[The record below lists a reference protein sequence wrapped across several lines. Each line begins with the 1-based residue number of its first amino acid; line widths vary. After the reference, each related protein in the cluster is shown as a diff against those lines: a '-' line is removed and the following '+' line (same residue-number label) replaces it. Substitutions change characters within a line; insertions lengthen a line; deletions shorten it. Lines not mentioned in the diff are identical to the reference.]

1 MNLIVERE
9 RGLLELEKRI
19 AELRTATIGTAAGQ
33 TADMSA
39 EIAALEQK
47 YAQIQRE
54 IFGSMTPWQK
64 VHMARHPNRPTATD
78 YISQFA
84 HFDELHGDRHFRD
97 DHAIVGGFAKLE
109 DRAVMVIAQQRG
121 RDTKE
126 NLRRNFGMPSPEGYR
141 KVQRLVRLAVRL
153 GLPIVTFVDT
163 KGADPGIG
171 SEERSQSEAIAA
183 CLYEFTVAA
192 VPIIATVI
200 GEGGSGGALA
210 LSIADRILILENS
223 YYSVASP
230 EGCAA
235 ILWSDASKAEEAAER
250 LKLTAQDLFQF
261 GIADEI
267 IAEPTGGAHRDAAG
281 TIARTLKSIA
291 SLLDELGSW
300 PAEQLKEARYQ
311 KYRRIG
317 AWESE
322 RREALRAA
330 P

>member
-19 AELRTATIGTAAGQ
+19 AELREANAQ
-33 TADMSA
+33 QPVDMSA
-39 EIAALEQK
+39 EIRALEEK
-47 YAQIQRE
+47 YSQIQSE
-54 IFGSMTPWQK
+54 IFSSLSPWQK
-64 VHMARHPNRPTATD
+64 VHMARHPNRPTAAD
-78 YISQFA
+78 YIAEFA
-84 HFDELHGDRHFRD
+84 QFDELHGDRHFRD
-97 DHAIVGGFAKLE
+97 DHAIVSGMAKLGE
-109 DRAVMVIAQQRG
+109 RAVMVISQQRG

-141 KVQRLVRLAVRL
+141 KVQRLAHLAARL

-171 SEERSQSEAIAA
+171 SEERAQSEAIAG
-183 CLYEFTVAA
+183 CLYEFTVAS
-192 VPIIATVI
+192 VPIVATVI

-210 LSIADRILILENS
+210 LSIADRIIMLEHS

-235 ILWSDASKAEEAAER
+235 ILWSDASKAEEAATR
-250 LKLTAQDLFQF
+250 LKLTAQDLLAF

-267 IAEPTGGAHRDAAG
+267 IPEPTGGAHRDPAG
-281 TIARTLKSIA
+281 TIARVLKNIGSA
-291 SLLDELGSW
+291 LDELASLS
-300 PAEQLKEARYQ
+300 AAQLKEARYQ

-317 AWESE
+317 AWQTE
-322 RREALRAA
+322 RLETVKTG